1 MKVTSDR
8 EKYTQFELFRL
19 RCRLPPRRRRVG
31 TRIASECVPG
41 GNGITTDITESN
53 ICQDKEY

>member
-31 TRIASECVPG
+31 TRIVSECVLG
-41 GNGITTDITESN
+41 GNRITTASVTVAVLI
-53 ICQDKEY
+53 